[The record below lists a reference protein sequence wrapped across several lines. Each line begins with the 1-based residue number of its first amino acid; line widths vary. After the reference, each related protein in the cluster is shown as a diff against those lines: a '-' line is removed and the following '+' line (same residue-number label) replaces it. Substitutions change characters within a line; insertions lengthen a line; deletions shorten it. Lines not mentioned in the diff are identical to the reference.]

1 MTTTPRQTSA
11 PLRPEETRS
20 PPPHSAAPSS
30 LAVLTALWVGIAGLV
45 VGTGI
50 GLRWLRAGAI
60 GWATVLGLVALVA
73 GVLLVGWGLA
83 RIGRS
88 LPTWA
93 LVALRTFLALLVAL
107 VVWTLTPAVIA
118 TNVPPIAHGTGP
130 GDFDIDARDVRFT
143 AEDGAE
149 LFGWYV
155 PPIEGKVAVLRH
167 GAGSTASAVLPQAR
181 VLLDNGYGVLLT
193 DARGHGSSSGTGMDF
208 GWHGDADIAAAIDFL
223 TTQPEVDPD
232 RIVVLGLSMGG
243 EEAIGAMAADG
254 RIAAVVAEGASART
268 EADKAWLSDDYGGR
282 GWVQIRLEWVQYALT
297 DLLTAASKPVS
308 LADAA
313 AVASPK
319 PILMITAGNV
329 SDEANAARH
338 VQAAAGG
345 NVSVWAV
352 PGADH
357 IGGLGVAPEEW
368 EETVITFLDSAIDGQ
383 T

>member
-1 MTTTPRQTSA
+1 M
-11 PLRPEETRS
+11 
-20 PPPHSAAPSS
+20 
-30 LAVLTALWVGIAGLV
+30 
-45 VGTGI
+45 
-50 GLRWLRAGAI
+50 
-60 GWATVLGLVALVA
+60 
-73 GVLLVGWGLA
+73 
-83 RIGRS
+83 
-88 LPTWA
+88 
-93 LVALRTFLALLVAL
+93 
-107 VVWTLTPAVIA
+107 
-118 TNVPPIAHGTGP
+118 
-130 GDFDIDARDVRFT
+130 
-143 AEDGAE
+143 
-149 LFGWYV
+149 
-155 PPIEGKVAVLRH
+155 AVLRH

-181 VLLDNGYGVLLT
+181 VLVDNGYGVLLT

-208 GWHGDADIAAAIDFL
+208 GWHGDADIAAALDFL

-232 RIVVLGLSMGG
+232 RIVVVGLSMGG
-243 EEAIGAMAADG
+243 EEAIGAAAADG

-268 EADKAWLSDDYGGR
+268 EADKAWLADVYGGR
-282 GWVQIRLEWVQYALT
+282 GWVQVRLEWVQYTLT

-329 SDEANAARH
+329 SDEAFAARH